1 MLLRVLL
8 LLLTAG
14 RNCWTALF
22 FFAGWPHPA
31 TANRTAASTPAAPRP
46 GAEAVDLF
54 RASGP
59 AASAP
64 ALAGG
69 AGDRRAAD
77 RPHHPHLYITPLE
90 RERLLSTHSQ
100 TCRATGMARICP
112 PCEGVPA

>member
-8 LLLTAG
+8 LLLAAG

-22 FFAGWPHPA
+22 VLPDGHTLPPPTAPLPPLLLPHP
-31 TANRTAASTPAAPRP
+31 
-46 GAEAVDLF
+46 GAQAVDLF

-59 AASAP
+59 AASVP

-69 AGDRRAAD
+69 AGDRRAVD

-90 RERLLSTHSQ
+90 RECLLSTHSQ

-112 PCEGVPA
+112 PCEGVLA